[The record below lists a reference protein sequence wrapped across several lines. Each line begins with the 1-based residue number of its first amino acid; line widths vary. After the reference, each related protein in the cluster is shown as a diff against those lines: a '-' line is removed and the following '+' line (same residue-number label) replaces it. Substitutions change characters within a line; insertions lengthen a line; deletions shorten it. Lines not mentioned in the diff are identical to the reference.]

1 MNSPQGLVYLTR
13 RERFCAAHRLDSPHL
28 STEENRQLYGK
39 CNYDNGHGHNYEL
52 FVTIRGIPDPKTGIL
67 IFIDDL
73 KAIIHRVIIDRLD
86 HRHLN
91 FDIPEL
97 SEVIPTAEN
106 LVIVFWNWLE
116 PELPKGLLYEVK
128 LFETENNTSFYRG

>member
-28 STEENRQLYGK
+28 SIEENRQLYGK

-52 FVTIRGIPDPKTGIL
+52 FVTIRGVPDPKTGIL
-67 IFIDDL
+67 IFIDEL

-128 LFETENNTSFYRG
+128 LVETENNTSFYRG

>member
-1 MNSPQGLVYLTR
+1 MYLTR

-28 STEENRQLYGK
+28 STEENKKLYGK

-52 FVTIRGIPDPKTGIL
+52 FVTIRGVPDPKTGIL
-67 IFIDDL
+67 VYIDEL

-97 SEVIPTAEN
+97 AEVIPTAEN

-128 LFETENNTSFYRG
+128 LVETENNTSFYRG